1 MADLHTDDSDL
12 LDFGLALFRFG
23 GVNGAKPH
31 TVDTTIDKV
40 QAELAEQVRAAPF
53 KAEALGLE
61 GPR

>member
-12 LDFGLALFRFG
+12 LDFALALFRFG
-23 GVNGAKPH
+23 GVNGAKPPA
-31 TVDTTIDKV
+31 VDTTIDKV